1 MLNSD
6 RSLAAQHSFTRRVVT
21 ASKIPPTQA
30 IELAT
35 ELWKLAPES
44 ARLAEASC
52 NRELTE
58 AEQVRDA
65 ELDARVKAIGV
76 QLGLTAY
83 RQDDPRGWTIRVV
96 VPRELADCWD
106 GETTGCG

>member
-1 MLNSD
+1 MSD
-6 RSLAAQHSFTRRVVT
+6 SNRSLAAQHNFTRRVVT
-21 ASKIPPTQA
+21 ASKIPPTKA

-44 ARLAEASC
+44 ARLATASC
-52 NRELTE
+52 NRELTD
-58 AEQVRDA
+58 AEKERDA
-65 ELDARVKAIGV
+65 EMDARVVAIGV
-76 QLGLTAY
+76 QLGLKAY

-96 VPRELADCWD
+96 VPPELADNWD